1 MALTMAAVLSLA
13 AQCAPAVA
21 PDTIASIA
29 MAESGLN
36 PFAIHDNTVHGI
48 MVSSSPPTSSG
59 ANTVTIDT
67 VSVTQNRQS
76 GIFIAADN
84 APVGATV
91 RACTISGNGAVGL
104 RVEQGAANETTTVI
118 QFNDVTGN
126 NGNGPS
132 DSIGGVLFGTA
143 STLTSFVGNRVHANN
158 GDELGFAAAANGG
171 ASWTVGTN
179 TCDAN
184 ANAIT
189 CYGAGNVGIRAA
201 AGATV
206 DARGN
211 HWVNASPAGGVD
223 YSLAGGASVNAGG
236 ACSAIA
242 TCP

>member
-1 MALTMAAVLSLA
+1 
-13 AQCAPAVA
+13 
-21 PDTIASIA
+21 
-29 MAESGLN
+29 
-36 PFAIHDNTVHGI
+36 
-48 MVSSSPPTSSG
+48 
-59 ANTVTIDT
+59 
-67 VSVTQNRQS
+67 
-76 GIFIAADN
+76 
-84 APVGATV
+84 
-91 RACTISGNGAVGL
+91 
-104 RVEQGAANETTTVI
+104 
-118 QFNDVTGN
+118 
-126 NGNGPS
+126 
-132 DSIGGVLFGTA
+132 
-143 STLTSFVGNRVHANN
+143 VGNRVHANN

-223 YSLAGGASVNAGG
+223 YSLAGGSSVNAGG

-242 TCP
+242 SCP